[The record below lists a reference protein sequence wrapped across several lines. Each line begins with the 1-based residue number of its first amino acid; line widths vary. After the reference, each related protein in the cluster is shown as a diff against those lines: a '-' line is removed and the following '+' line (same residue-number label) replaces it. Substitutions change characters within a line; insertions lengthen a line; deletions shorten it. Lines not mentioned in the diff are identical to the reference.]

1 MLGISVKK
9 FIVDECVSADVAFDE
24 EADGEVKYFLE
35 DEGYEEGKVNV
46 FEGDEKDV
54 HEINEI
60 KE

>member
-1 MLGISVKK
+1 M
-9 FIVDECVSADVAFDE
+9 
-24 EADGEVKYFLE
+24 KYFLE

-54 HEINEI
+54 HKINEI